1 MTTIW
6 SGGWILTP
14 IKISDKTPP
23 GFHPRWN
30 MSFILEQTLA
40 FKWDLLLIKTTHGN
54 NAVPEKTG
62 QCIIS
67 YCFIGEDMSKSWDSC
82 FIRFQT
88 LVDEARSPSFWHMT
102 LNTLYFFACFWTLSC
117 CILRVGILDLL
128 TFFCWYRGT
137 DCEQKKQYNQTINP
151 LHYRVD
157 VTYESIW
164 YPERLKSLS
173 HWCWYLEMLLVKNKQ
188 DVSSQGLLKSLIFHK
203 DIETPNVA
211 HLLCIWKVM
220 TLKVNFKDLLLRS
233 EAWKYH
239 TKRPEKGRKVKM
251 VRWMMTFH
259 LRNRGYYMALR
270 RH

>member
-1 MTTIW
+1 MRPFIDKDYSWKQCSTRENRSVHNFLLFHWRRHVKKLGFVLHQVPNACWW
-6 SGGWILTP
+6 SKKPEFLTYYV
-14 IKISDKTPP
+14 KHS
-23 GFHPRWN
+23 
-30 MSFILEQTLA
+30 S
-40 FKWDLLLIKTTHGN
+40 LL
-54 NAVPEKTG
+54 
-62 QCIIS
+62 
-67 YCFIGEDMSKSWDSC
+67 
-82 FIRFQT
+82 
-88 LVDEARSPSFWHMT
+88 
-102 LNTLYFFACFWTLSC
+102 FWTLSC

-173 HWCWYLEMLLVKNKQ
+173 HWGWYVEMLLVKNKQ
-188 DVSSQGLLKSLIFHK
+188 VVSSQGLLKSLIFHK

-239 TKRPEKGRKVKM
+239 SKRPEKGRKVKM